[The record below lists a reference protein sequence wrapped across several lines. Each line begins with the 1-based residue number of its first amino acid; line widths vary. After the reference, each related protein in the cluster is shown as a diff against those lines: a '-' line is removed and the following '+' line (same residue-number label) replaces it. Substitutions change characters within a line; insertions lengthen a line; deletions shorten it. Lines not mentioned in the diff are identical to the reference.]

1 MEITN
6 KLILNKKRTF
16 YIGFAFFSILML
28 WQMYNH
34 YCPLFLDYL
43 LRKTTGSSDEFL
55 IGLIMAGDNLL
66 AIFMLPLFGNLSDKT
81 KSRFGKRMPYIVTGM
96 ILSAI
101 LFPLIAVM
109 FYIESLVGT
118 IIMMGVILIVMN
130 MYRNPAVA
138 LMPDVTPKPLRPKAN
153 GIINFVGY
161 LGAILAG
168 ALAMF
173 LKVASST
180 ASNNWIPS
188 TSGKINAIIAFSI
201 ASCFMILALVI
212 LVLKIKENKI
222 LEEVKDQ
229 LAIGEKLSE
238 TIEAIDDD
246 KPLSK
251 ADKRNFII
259 LLTGLL
265 LWYMSFNAIETF
277 NSLFC
282 KNVLLDEGIGSTISI
297 ILPISSIITF
307 LTTTNWPAKLGRKK
321 TVLIGI
327 ASITIAF
334 ILIVLYLVING
345 VYKTDYYQVILA
357 HGNKLP
363 FSVIPIYLL
372 IAVCGFGWALIN
384 ASSYPMLVEMA
395 SIKTIGKITGYYYTV
410 SMLAQT
416 ITPMLVGIIMK
427 NSDVSL
433 RLLYIYSTILMGL
446 AFFTMLLFKGKA
458 KQQSDAK
465 QGLDALDI

>member
-433 RLLYIYSTILMGL
+433 RLLYIYSAILMGL